1 MLSKIILQKFT
12 ENTKK
17 TIENAFKIAS
27 ILQKH
32 EVESEHLL
40 IGIWQEK
47 GSLGMTLLQ
56 LYNFQNKNT
65 NKMILGYEKEK
76 ARNKEKFTA
85 YLSLEAKKIL
95 KRAAALASQY
105 SHKYIGTEHI
115 LYSILDYKD
124 EKIDKILEQAKIDKK
139 HLKKTLV
146 DVLKDAANFP
156 DPIATFGVTPPKLQE
171 NKRTQKSILSYF
183 CINLTQL
190 ALENKIEP
198 IIGRKQEIER
208 VIHILN
214 RKTKNNPI
222 LIGEP
227 GVGKTA
233 IIQGLALKIANGEA
247 PDSLRNKQVLS
258 LDLNAVVA
266 GTMLRGDLEARL
278 KEIIEE
284 IKETKKVIL
293 FIDEIH
299 NIVGAGSASGTMDAA
314 NILKPALSQSEIQC
328 IGATTLDEYR
338 RHIEKDRALERRFQ
352 PLLVKEITPDQ
363 AIKVIEGLK
372 PAYEKYHNLKIS
384 EQAIRSAVNL
394 SSRYVNDRYLPDKAL
409 DVIDETAARARSTIL
424 NPSPLQKQIY
434 VLKNHL
440 RTIEFEKEKSVINED
455 YQNALHYKNKQDKL
469 VSELVALESQDKRDV
484 QHIEIT
490 ERDITQT
497 IATMTGIPINEI
509 FTPRN
514 LTRLEKRLKT
524 LVVGQDE
531 AIKTICGF
539 VKRANAGIANPN
551 RPWGSFLFLGPT
563 GVGKT
568 ELARKLAEEL
578 FGSKESFIKIDM
590 SEFMEKH
597 NVSRLIGSPPG
608 YVGFEEGGKLTEKIR
623 RNPYSL
629 VLFDEIE
636 KANPEVFNI
645 LLQILEDGA
654 LTDGRG
660 NQVNFKN
667 TLIIMTSNIGTHE
680 FSQAASKLGFE
691 TPESHDPRTKKQ
703 EQLDKKYEEIKTKAL
718 NELSHHMR
726 PELINR
732 IDRVLVFKPLGMR
745 EIVKIVRLEIKNLA
759 SRLKDA
765 KIQIDPRAAKIL
777 AEKSYNPKEG
787 ARAARRQIQ
796 TLIEEPLADLILE
809 SRSDIKEIVVKSK
822 NGKIVIEKK

>member
-1 MLSKIILQKFT
+1 MLSKTILQKFT

-17 TIENAFKIAS
+17 TIENAFKIAAS
-27 ILQKH
+27 LQES
-32 EVESEHLL
+32 EVKSEHLL
-40 IGIWQEK
+40 IGIWQER
-47 GSLGMTLLQ
+47 GSLGMALLQ

-65 NKMILGYEKEK
+65 TKIISSYGRKKAKDKEK
-76 ARNKEKFTA
+76 IATS
-85 YLSLEAKKIL
+85 LSLEVKKIL
-95 KRAAALASQY
+95 KKAAVLASQH

-115 LYSILDYKD
+115 LYSILDCKD
-124 EKIDKILEQAKIDKK
+124 EKIDTILESAKIDKK
-139 HLKKTLV
+139 HLKKTLL
-146 DVLKDAANFP
+146 DVFKDASNFP
-156 DPIATFGVTPPKLQE
+156 DPIATFGVASPKNQE
-171 NKRTQKSILSYF
+171 NKRIQKSILSYF
-183 CINLTQL
+183 CTNLTQL
-190 ALENKIEP
+190 AMQNKIEP
-198 IIGRKQEIER
+198 VIGRKQEIER

-214 RKTKNNPI
+214 RKNKNNPI

-233 IIQGLALKIANGEA
+233 IIQGLALKIAKGEI
-247 PDSLRNKQVLS
+247 PDSLKNKQVLS
-258 LDLNAVVA
+258 LDLNSVVA

-284 IKETKKVIL
+284 VKEIKEVIL

-352 PLLVKEITPDQ
+352 PLVVKEITQDQ

-372 PAYEKYHNLKIS
+372 PIYEKYHNLKIS
-384 EQAIRSAVNL
+384 EEALHAAVTL
-394 SSRYVNDRYLPDKAL
+394 SSRYINDRYLPDKAL
-409 DVIDETAARARSTIL
+409 DVIDETAARTRSTTSS
-424 NPSPLQKQIY
+424 PSALQKQIDA
-434 VLKNHL
+434 LKNHL
-440 RTIEFEKEKSVINED
+440 HAIEIEKEKSIIHED
-455 YQNALHYKNKQDKL
+455 YQNALHFKNRQVKI
-469 VSELVALESQDKRDV
+469 VEELVLLESQDKPNTQV
-484 QHIEIT
+484 IEIT
-490 ERDITQT
+490 ERDVTQT
-497 IATMTGIPINEI
+497 IATMTGVPVDEV
-509 FTPRN
+509 FTSRN
-514 LTRLEKRLKT
+514 IKLLESRLKS

-531 AIKTICGF
+531 AIKTVCGF
-539 VKRANAGIANPN
+539 VKRANAGISNPN

-608 YVGFEEGGKLTEKIR
+608 YVGFEEGGKLTEKIK

-636 KANPEVFNI
+636 KANPDVFNI
-645 LLQILEDGA
+645 LLQILEDGV

-660 NQVNFKN
+660 NQINFKN

-680 FSQAASKLGFE
+680 FSQVASKLGFQI
-691 TPESHDPRTKKQ
+691 PESGTPQMKKQ
-703 EQLDKKYEEIKTKAL
+703 EQLDKRYEEIKAKAL
-718 NELSHHMR
+718 NELSHHMK

-732 IDRVLVFKPLGMR
+732 IDRVLVFRPLGMR
-745 EIVKIVRLEIKNLA
+745 EITKIIGLEIKKLTN
-759 SRLKDA
+759 RLKNI
-765 KIQIDPRAAKIL
+765 KIQIDSRAIKIL
-777 AEKSYNPKEG
+777 AEKSYNPREG
-787 ARAARRQIQ
+787 ARAIRRQIQ
-796 TLIEEPLADLILE
+796 TLIEEPIADLILE
-809 SRSDIKEIVVKSK
+809 SRSGMKEIIVKSK
-822 NGKIVIEKK
+822 NGNIVVSF